1 MNAECRNATLG
12 FALHSAF
19 IILNSAF
26 LFNDFIN
33 IRQIPPLLVI
43 VQSVA
48 HDELVADVH
57 SFVVDGV
64 GVLEVVGFEEQRGD
78 AHVSGFQVAE
88 FLQGMAHG
96 VARVDDVFHHDHV
109 PAIQGVVQ
117 AYQFADDIG
126 AFRARIRGELDEAD
140 LAGDGQ
146 PLEQLGGE
154 HEGPVEHYKE
164 QRILILHVAVD
175 LIGHGLDAGFDF
187 CLGDIQPKFLV

>member
-1 MNAECRNATLG
+1 MLNGGEAQRRIAT
-12 FALHSAF
+12 FCIHHSSF
-19 IILNSAF
+19 CIFYYL
-26 LFNDFIN
+26 IN
-33 IRQIPPLLVI
+33 IRQISPLLI
-43 VQSVA
+43 IIQSIT
-48 HDELVADVH
+48 HDELIADVH
-57 SFVVDGV
+57 AFVVNGV
-64 GVLEVVGFEEQRGD
+64 GVLEVVRLEEQRGD
-78 AHVSGFQVAE
+78 THVGGLQVAE

-96 VARVDDVFHHDHV
+96 VARVDDVFHDDHMSAV
-109 PAIQGVVQ
+109 QRVVQ
-117 AYQFADDIG
+117 TNQFTNDIG